1 MISNNN
7 ITPHVIEALN
17 DLTRLGLADL
27 RETME
32 KLFNALMVIERECVL
47 QAKPYERSE
56 FRQGH
61 ANGFKDKTLH
71 TRCGDLHLK
80 VPQTR
85 DSSFYPSCLEKG
97 ERTERALKITL
108 AEMYVQGVSTARVKK
123 VTEELCGTEFSS
135 MQVSRMAA
143 ILDEEVAQ
151 FKQRSIGEMPY
162 VYLDAHYEKVRHGG
176 HVISAAVLKAVGVSR
191 DGYKQILDI
200 SVSLSEAEVHWR
212 GFLENLQRRGLN
224 GLTLIIS
231 DDHAGLKAA
240 LRSVF
245 PTVPWQRCL
254 FHLAQNAQHY
264 APSQGM
270 KPEIAQSIRDIYTA
284 TSRSEAEMNLQRAV
298 QQYKEKAPRLAKWI
312 QDDLNEGFTFYAF
325 PRNHWKTIRTV
336 NIVERLNQEIKRRT
350 KVARLFPHEASCE
363 RLVAAIAMGLNE
375 DWATESKRHIRFY

>member
-7 ITPHVIEALN
+7 ITPLAIEALN
-17 DLTRLGLADL
+17 DLVQHGLVDIRAA
-27 RETME
+27 ME
-32 KLFNALMVIERECVL
+32 KLFNALMTIERECVL

-56 FRQGH
+56 FRQGY

-85 DSSFYPSCLEKG
+85 DVPFYPSCLEKG
-97 ERTERALKITL
+97 ERMERALKVTL
-108 AEMYVQGVSTARVKK
+108 AEMYVQGVSTDRVKK

-143 ILDEEVAQ
+143 VLDEEVTK
-151 FKQRSIGEMPY
+151 FKQRPLGEMPY
-162 VYLDAHYEKVRHGG
+162 VYLDAHYEKIRHGG
-176 HVISAAVLKAVGVSR
+176 HVINAAVLKAVGVSSE
-191 DGYKQILDI
+191 GYKQILDI

-212 GFLENLQRRGLN
+212 EFLEGMQRRGLS

-231 DDHAGLKAA
+231 DDHPGLKAA
-240 LRSVF
+240 LRSVL

-264 APSQGM
+264 APNQAM
-270 KPEIAQSIRDIYTA
+270 RQEVAQSVRDIHTA
-284 TSRSEAEMNLQRAV
+284 TSRAEADANLKRVISE
-298 QQYKEKAPRLAKWI
+298 YKNKAPRFI
-312 QDDLNEGFTFYAF
+312 QWLEGNMSEGFAFYSF
-325 PRNHWKTIRTV
+325 PRTHWKMIRTV
-336 NIVERLNQEIKRRT
+336 NVVERLNQEIKRRT

-363 RLVAAIAMGLNE
+363 RLVASIAIGLNE
-375 DWATESKRHIRFY
+375 DWVSDKRHIRFC